1 MNKQTIKKL
10 FLLLILTVLLIGIAS
25 ATEHNNKTNTN
36 KNTVEKSLQNTQPT
50 IEIKEINKHNT
61 TTNTKTSTK
70 KTPTKL
76 TINKIKTTEFSDK
89 ILIKGSYKTS
99 KGTPLKNTAITLNIN
114 GKQYKTKTYSS
125 GNYFYKY
132 QTNKVGTN
140 TIIATYPGNNK
151 YKAATTKTTFK
162 VTKKG
167 TRVKIN
173 YIPPTAYSDK
183 IIITGK
189 FTNNKEKP
197 LMSATIILK
206 INGKKYST
214 KTNPQGEF
222 EYKYIANKIGTNYI
236 TAYFRGNNYYKY
248 DSTKKTFKIN
258 KKTTVLRVYEVYGQ
272 LIDKNDNIIKNQIL
286 YVNINNKKYTTKTDN
301 YGGFNLENLVTKGL
315 NKITISYPGNNI
327 YKATR
332 TSTTSKIRDTFNEPI
347 IIISDTTKTKDK
359 KYIKIQGKIYD
370 YNGKMLE
377 NTPLKLILDGKT
389 YYTKTDNEGTY
400 TKYITNNQIIEHSL
414 YVIFDGNSIYKE
426 FQEQII
432 FTAHDKEGELEIAT
446 PLAPGEYDIINDKA
460 EIKQLGTDKIISWHQ
475 KATKQRPAG
484 AYLEIFSRPDAPAQA
499 NIITSATFYYKN
511 KKTGDILTRIV
522 YTPLEWDYLYYS
534 EDIDGYTPY
543 KTIVK
548 YMPRTSEEITSSF
561 HTTYDY

>member
-1 MNKQTIKKL
+1 MNKQTIGKL

-25 ATEHNNKTNTN
+25 ATDTNNKTNTN
-36 KNTVEKSLQNTQPT
+36 KNTIEKSLQNTQP
-50 IEIKEINKHNT
+50 IKTNEINKHNT

-76 TINKIKTTEFSDK
+76 TINKIKTVEFSDK
-89 ILIKGSYKTS
+89 TMITGTYKTNTG
-99 KGTPLKNTAITLNIN
+99 KPLKNTLITLNIN
-114 GKQYKTKTYSS
+114 GKKYTTKTYSS
-125 GNYFYKY
+125 GKYFYKY

-140 TIIATYPGNNK
+140 KVTATYPGNSK

-162 VTKKG
+162 VNKKG
-167 TRVKIN
+167 TRVKLN

-183 IIITGK
+183 VTITGK
-189 FTNNKEKP
+189 FTNNKAKA
-197 LMSATIILK
+197 LNSATIILK
-206 INGKKYST
+206 INGKKYTT
-214 KTNPQGEF
+214 KTNAQGEF
-222 EYKYIANKIGTNYI
+222 EYKYTANRIGTNYI
-236 TAYFRGNNYYKY
+236 TAYFRGNDYYKY
-248 DSTKKTFKIN
+248 NSTKKTFKVN
-258 KKTTVLRVYEVYGQ
+258 KKTTLLRVYEVYGE
-272 LIDKNDNIIKNQIL
+272 LIDKHDKIIKNQKL
-286 YVNINNKKYTTKTDN
+286 YVNINNKKYTIKTDN
-301 YGGFNLENLVTKGL
+301 YGGFNLENLVTNGL

-327 YKATR
+327 YKATK

-389 YYTKTDNEGTY
+389 YYTNTDNEGTY
-400 TKYITNNQIIEHSL
+400 TKYIKNNQIIEHSL

-432 FTAHDKEGELEIAT
+432 FTTHDKEGEIEIAT
-446 PLAPGEYDIINDKA
+446 PLTSAEYDEVYNAKA

-475 KATKQRPAG
+475 VVTSRNPAG
-484 AYLEIFSRPDAPAQA
+484 AYLELFSRPDAPARA
-499 NIITSATFYYKN
+499 NEITSVTFYYKN
-511 KKTGDILTRIV
+511 RKTGDIITLT
-522 YTPLEWDYLYYS
+522 DYSDEYGYRYYS
-534 EDIDGYTPY
+534 ENIEGYTPY

-548 YMPRTSEEITSSF
+548 YRHRTSKEITSSF
-561 HTTYDY
+561 HITYDY

>member
-1 MNKQTIKKL
+1 MNKQTIGKL

-25 ATEHNNKTNTN
+25 ATDTNNKTNTN
-36 KNTVEKSLQNTQPT
+36 KNTIEKSLQNTQP
-50 IEIKEINKHNT
+50 IKTNEINKHNT

-76 TINKIKTTEFSDK
+76 TINKIKTVEFSDK
-89 ILIKGSYKTS
+89 TMITGTYKTNTG
-99 KGTPLKNTAITLNIN
+99 KPLKNTLITLNIN
-114 GKQYKTKTYSS
+114 SKKYKTKTYSS
-125 GNYFYKY
+125 GKYFYKY

-140 TIIATYPGNNK
+140 KVTATYPGNSK

-162 VTKKG
+162 VNKKG
-167 TRVKIN
+167 TRVKLN

-183 IIITGK
+183 VTITGK
-189 FTNNKEKP
+189 FTNNKAKA
-197 LMSATIILK
+197 LNSATIILK
-206 INGKKYST
+206 INGKKYTT
-214 KTNPQGEF
+214 KTNAQGEF
-222 EYKYIANKIGTNYI
+222 EYKYTANRIGTNYI
-236 TAYFRGNNYYKY
+236 TAYFRGNDYYKY
-248 DSTKKTFKIN
+248 NSTKKTFKVN
-258 KKTTVLRVYEVYGQ
+258 KKTTLLRVYEVYGE
-272 LIDKNDNIIKNQIL
+272 LIDKHDKIIKNQKL
-286 YVNINNKKYTTKTDN
+286 YVNINNKKYTIKTDN
-301 YGGFNLENLVTKGL
+301 YGGFNLENLVTNGL

-327 YKATR
+327 YKATK

-389 YYTKTDNEGTY
+389 YYTNTDNEGTY
-400 TKYITNNQIIEHSL
+400 TKYIKNNQIIEHSL

-432 FTAHDKEGELEIAT
+432 FTTHDKEGEIEIAT
-446 PLAPGEYDIINDKA
+446 PLTSAEYDEVYNAKA

-475 KATKQRPAG
+475 VVTSRNPAG
-484 AYLEIFSRPDAPAQA
+484 AYLELFSRPDAPARA
-499 NIITSATFYYKN
+499 NEITSVTFYYKN
-511 KKTGDILTRIV
+511 RKTGDIITLT
-522 YTPLEWDYLYYS
+522 DYSDEYGYRYYS
-534 EDIDGYTPY
+534 ENIEGYTPY

-548 YMPRTSEEITSSF
+548 YRHRTSKEITSSF
-561 HTTYDY
+561 HITYDY